1 MHIIEKVLVGSRE
14 DESMVSKK
22 TVAVI
27 FGGQSSEHEV
37 SRTSAVMMLQALDKE
52 KYQVLSVGITKKGQW
67 LIYNGPVEHVKTG
80 EWEKFGTPVSLSP
93 DATKKCFLK
102 IVGGNVKEIPVD
114 VVIPVLHGAW
124 GEDGT
129 IQGLLEM
136 AQIPYVGCG
145 VLASAVS
152 MDKVYTKMIA
162 KAARIPQ
169 AKYLWLHKN
178 DLEEKRERILDHA
191 EKKLG
196 YPCFV
201 KPSNAGSSVGISK
214 AKNREQLSAALD
226 LAAGYDRKVIIEEA
240 IDAREFECAVL
251 GNEEPMVS
259 GVGEVLSAAEFYDY
273 DAKYNNSDSRT
284 VIPAEVE
291 EEKTEEMRRIARKIF
306 RAVDGSGLARVDF
319 FIDKKTGR
327 VLFNELNT
335 MPGFAG
341 SSAYY
346 VRYMDPHNN
355 QALVSEKADHYWQ
368 NVDLYV
374 GGTEHATGHLIYSRF
389 WNKFL
394 HDLGVSI
401 KEEPFQKLV
410 NQGMI
415 QGRSNF
421 VYRIK
426 DTNTFVSLNLKDQY
440 ETTPLH
446 VDVNIVS
453 NDILDTEAFKAW
465 RPEYNNAEFILED
478 GKYICGW
485 AVEKMSKSM
494 YNVVNPDMIVE
505 KYGADTLRMYEM
517 FLGPVE
523 QSKPWDTNGIDGVH
537 RFLKKLWNLF
547 YSRTDE
553 FLPVESEPTKE
564 ELKAIH
570 KLIKKVTGDI
580 ETFSYNTSISAFMI
594 CVNELT
600 SLKCRNKEVL
610 SNLIILLAPFAPH
623 YAEEL
628 WEALGNT
635 TSVCDAQWPAFNED
649 YLKEDTVKY
658 TISFNGKARFTMDFA
673 ADADNNT
680 IQTTVMADEQAQK
693 WIEGKTPKKVIIVP
707 KKIVNIVL

>member
-1 MHIIEKVLVGSRE
+1 
-14 DESMVSKK
+14 MVSKK

-152 MDKVYTKMIA
+152 MDKVYPKMIA

-169 AKYLWLHKN
+169 AKYLWLHK
-178 DLEEKRERILDHA
+178 
-191 EKKLG
+191 
-196 YPCFV
+196 

-226 LAAGYDRKVIIEEA
+226 FAAGYDRKVIIEEA

-335 MPGFAG
+335 MPGF
-341 SSAYY
+341 
-346 VRYMDPHNN
+346 
-355 QALVSEKADHYWQ
+355 
-368 NVDLYV
+368 
-374 GGTEHATGHLIYSRF
+374 
-389 WNKFL
+389 
-394 HDLGVSI
+394 
-401 KEEPFQKLV
+401 
-410 NQGMI
+410 
-415 QGRSNF
+415 
-421 VYRIK
+421 
-426 DTNTFVSLNLKDQY
+426 
-440 ETTPLH
+440 TP
-446 VDVNIVS
+446 I
-453 NDILDTEAFKAW
+453 
-465 RPEYNNAEFILED
+465 
-478 GKYICGW
+478 
-485 AVEKMSKSM
+485 SM
-494 YNVVNPDMIVE
+494 YPMLWVQAGMTETELMDRFIE
-505 KYGADTLRMYEM
+505 LALKRD
-517 FLGPVE
+517 
-523 QSKPWDTNGIDGVH
+523 SGIRG
-537 RFLKKLWNLF
+537 
-547 YSRTDE
+547 
-553 FLPVESEPTKE
+553 
-564 ELKAIH
+564 
-570 KLIKKVTGDI
+570 
-580 ETFSYNTSISAFMI
+580 
-594 CVNELT
+594 
-600 SLKCRNKEVL
+600 
-610 SNLIILLAPFAPH
+610 
-623 YAEEL
+623 
-628 WEALGNT
+628 
-635 TSVCDAQWPAFNED
+635 
-649 YLKEDTVKY
+649 
-658 TISFNGKARFTMDFA
+658 
-673 ADADNNT
+673 
-680 IQTTVMADEQAQK
+680 
-693 WIEGKTPKKVIIVP
+693 
-707 KKIVNIVL
+707 